1 MRQVDLIIQHI
12 TMSEMSEG
20 ESRALQEAVI
30 GGVGLAGC
38 HGGLG
43 DAFRNN
49 TEYQYMI
56 GGQFVKHPG
65 GQVDYTVNITAA
77 ENPLVMDIKDFILH
91 SEQYYM
97 HVDPAIT
104 ILATTRFT
112 GEHDAWIEGIEIP
125 VVWTKPYG
133 KGRVFYSSLGHNKE
147 DFDIP
152 QVWEIITRGITWA
165 ASPEIN

>member
-1 MRQVDLIIQHI
+1 
-12 TMSEMSEG
+12 
-20 ESRALQEAVI
+20 
-30 GGVGLAGC
+30 
-38 HGGLG
+38 
-43 DAFRNN
+43 
-49 TEYQYMI
+49 MI

-77 ENPLVMDIKDFILH
+77 ENPLVMDIKDFTLH